1 MNADGNQ
8 FRLVDH
14 RTIEY
19 IILKGIKYSLAIS
32 SFDMIDEVTH
42 LAVGNWFSGTR
53 YLQALKETK
62 ANVVMQCDDQQI
74 TVSKAI
80 VNQFMHSASAY
91 EKIEHLSKTK
101 LSKLLEEAGS
111 TCFTVTFRTQVNAA
125 TMRQVLQET
134 TETDNLELAK

>member
-1 MNADGNQ
+1 
-8 FRLVDH
+8 
-14 RTIEY
+14 
-19 IILKGIKYSLAIS
+19 
-32 SFDMIDEVTH
+32 
-42 LAVGNWFSGTR
+42 
-53 YLQALKETK
+53 
-62 ANVVMQCDDQQI
+62 MQCEDQQI